1 MHTAPLPQDADALRA
16 QLTNPQPM
24 QRALALHALEIA
36 VADSANGPQARLAA
50 EAERFTARG
59 IPFYRPDDRHF
70 LAWVDRA
77 VALWQRLHRPL
88 AEQRLAA

>member
-1 MHTAPLPQDADALRA
+1 MHSANLPHDAQALRA
-16 QLTNPQPM
+16 QLTDPQPM
-24 QRALALHALEIA
+24 QRAIALHALELAIA
-36 VADSANGPQARLAA
+36 ECGHGPHARHAA

-77 VALWQRLHRPL
+77 VAHWERLHE
-88 AEQRLAA
+88 AHTGHRLAA